1 MKKWVPFC
9 LAFALLFTVFG
20 AGAEVDEKNAAFGET
35 GKVTEADVTETGAV
49 LTAEGYFGYHMDQ
62 EPSVTVRVALS
73 PENEILSA
81 ELVSMKDQTPGFGE
95 MVTDEYLKQAYAGRT
110 ATETMDAD
118 AVAGATL
125 TSRAALY
132 AVRAAA
138 HYASAALGYQADTSA
153 ADKAE
158 LSEVYPASYETI
170 DSDYQ
175 PDTKKIG
182 QILYA
187 AEGTAEDGTKVV
199 ALKVKGAAKFAFK
212 GSAGT
217 GWSSSEPNPF
227 TMIIVI
233 DRATDCPVAWKILV
247 DGTNQPAYFKVPD
260 EKIDEY
266 KKVAITDETVF
277 DEFMDGIVLSLEFE
291 TAPSDDGPVITGTS
305 IVYTGRT
312 QQGTFS
318 SQIVR
323 NCFRAAAAFYV
334 NAAK

>member
-1 MKKWVPFC
+1 MKKWVPVF
-9 LAFALLFTVFG
+9 LALLLACASGLADVN
-20 AGAEVDEKNAAFGET
+20 EEYAAFGDT
-35 GKVTEADVTETGAV
+35 GKVIQADVTEAGV
-49 LTAEGYFGYHMDQ
+49 LLTAEGYYGYHMDK
-62 EPSVTVRVALS
+62 EPSVTVRVGLS

-95 MVTDEYLKQAYAGRT
+95 MVTDEYLASAYVGRT
-110 ATETMDAD
+110 ALETMDAD
-118 AVAGATL
+118 AVSGATL

-158 LSEVYPASYETI
+158 LSAVYPAVYETI
-170 DSDYQ
+170 ESDYQ

-187 AEGTAEDGTKVV
+187 AKGTAQDGTQVV

-233 DRATDCPVAWKILV
+233 DCATDCPIAWKILV

-266 KKVAITDETVF
+266 KKVAITDENVF
-277 DEFMDGIVLSLEFE
+277 DAFMDGIVLSMEYE

>member
-1 MKKWVPFC
+1 MKKMIPVILVLFLVC
-9 LAFALLFTVFG
+9 TSAF
-20 AGAEVDEKNAAFGET
+20 AEVDEAAAVFGDT
-35 GKVTEADVTETGAV
+35 GKVIEATVTEAGAE

-62 EPSVTVRVALS
+62 EPSVTVRVTLS

-81 ELVSMKDQTPGFGE
+81 DLVSMKDQTPGFGD
-95 MVTDEYLKQAYAGRT
+95 MVTDEYLKKTYIGLSASDA
-110 ATETMDAD
+110 MDAD
-118 AVAGATL
+118 AVTGATL

-132 AVRAAA
+132 AVRTAA
-138 HYASAALGYQADTSA
+138 HYATAVLGYQADTSA

-158 LSEVYPASYETI
+158 LAAVCPAAYETI
-170 DSDYQ
+170 VSDYQ

-187 AEGTAEDGTKVV
+187 AKGTTEDGTNVI
-199 ALKVKGAAKFAFK
+199 AMKVKGAAKFSQK

-217 GWSSSEPNPF
+217 GWSSASPNPF

-233 DRATDCPVAWKILV
+233 DQATNCPVAWKILV
-247 DGTNQPAYFKVPD
+247 DGTNQPEYFKVPD

-277 DEFMDGIVLSLEFE
+277 DEFMDGIVLGLEFE
-291 TAPSDDGPVITGTS
+291 TAPSEDGPVITGTS

-334 NAAK
+334 NAAQ